1 MTHAAVQLETDPSR
15 AGLGKMFEEHKEG
28 LLTCIH
34 CGLCLP
40 ACPTYR
46 ALGNENDSPR
56 GRVYLMRAV
65 AEGRLSPGGSF
76 ATHIDL
82 CLGCR
87 ACEPAC
93 PAGVP
98 YGRLLEAARVGVA
111 AVRKDQGSFAAL
123 LTRFVLNQVFTR
135 PRLLA
140 AVLAAARL
148 VRDSGLARLA
158 FDTKLAGGRPRFAL
172 ALLLA
177 SRSPMASGGSST
189 RSNAAPG
196 AWQFKPNTISD
207 RERLSLPSSHCR
219 VGVLRGC
226 VMEGLFGPA
235 NRATERVLE
244 KNGCEIV
251 EAEGQICCGALHSHA
266 GEADTARK
274 LARRNIDA
282 FLAAGC
288 DRVIVGPAGCG
299 AAMKEYDHLLAGDP
313 DYAGR
318 AREFVSRVRDLSEF
332 LVETGKVAP
341 PGHIA
346 KRITYDAPCHLI
358 HAQRISTA
366 PMEVLKAI
374 PGIEIAPLR
383 DSDRCCGGA
392 GIYNLL
398 HPDLSSAILG
408 EKIDNILASG
418 AEAVVTSNPGCVMQI
433 GAGLLLRGIPIEVV
447 HAIELLDAAYT
458 SKGHR
463 L

>member
-1 MTHAAVQLETDPSR
+1 MAHAAVQLESDRSGAR
-15 AGLGKMFEEHKEG
+15 LGTLLEENKEG

-46 ALGNENDSPR
+46 AFGNENDSPR

-65 AEGRLSPGGSF
+65 SEGRLGAAGSF

-98 YGRLLEAARVGVA
+98 YGRLLEAAREGVA
-111 AVRKDQGSFAAL
+111 AVRKDQGSVAAL

-158 FDTKLAGGRPRFAL
+158 FDTELVGGRLRFAL

-177 SRSPMASGGSST
+177 SRSPVASG
-189 RSNAAPG
+189 A
-196 AWQFKPNTISD
+196 KTISD
-207 RERLSLPSSHCR
+207 PERLSLPSSHYR
-219 VGVLRGC
+219 VAVLRGC
-226 VMEGLFGPA
+226 VMEGLFAPA

-251 EAEGQICCGALHSHA
+251 EAEGQMCCGALHSHA

-282 FLAAGC
+282 FPAASC

-318 AREFVSRVRDLSEF
+318 AREFVSRVRDVSEF
-332 LVETGKVAP
+332 LVETGTVTP

-358 HAQRISTA
+358 HAQRISTE
-366 PMEVLKAI
+366 PMEVLKAV

-408 EKIDNILASG
+408 EKIDNIVASG
-418 AEAVVTSNPGCVMQI
+418 AEAVVTSNPGCAMQI
-433 GAGLLLRGIPIEVV
+433 GAGLLLRGYPIEVV
-447 HAIELLDAAYT
+447 HAIELLDAAYMSNGT
-458 SKGHR
+458 PVA
-463 L
+463 